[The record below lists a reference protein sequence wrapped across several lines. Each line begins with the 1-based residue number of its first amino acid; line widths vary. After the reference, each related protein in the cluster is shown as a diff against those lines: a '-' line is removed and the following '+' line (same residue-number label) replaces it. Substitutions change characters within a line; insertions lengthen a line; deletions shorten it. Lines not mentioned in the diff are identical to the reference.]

1 LKKQTKIKMTE
12 IKKTILIAI
21 TLACLATA
29 CFASIVYSNNTKSEA
44 INEMEQS
51 PPVRSF
57 YVSGHGNEKTTID
70 VIKIDGV
77 EYLVAYTPR
86 GVSICKK

>member
-1 LKKQTKIKMTE
+1 MTE
-12 IKKTILIAI
+12 IKKTLLIAI
-21 TLACLATA
+21 TLVCFASA
-29 CFASIVYSNNTKSEA
+29 CFASIVYSNKTKSDA

-57 YVSGHGNEKTTID
+57 YENNHGNQKTTID
-70 VIKIDGV
+70 VVEIDGV
-77 EYLVAYTPR
+77 EYLVAHTPR